1 VFYVKFFP
9 QLDGST
15 SSGRD
20 GCTLL
25 FDLDY
30 GVTTL
35 IFTKMH
41 FQLIPSVVFIQK
53 VVFSKLSLSE
63 TMKISQAS
71 FKLKRSSFMRE
82 KIS

>member
-30 GVTTL
+30 GVTRF
-35 IFTKMH
+35 FTKMH
-41 FQLIPSVVFIQK
+41 FQLKPSVVFIQK
-53 VVFSKLSLSE
+53 VVLSKLSLSE

-71 FKLKRSSFMRE
+71 FKLKRSSFMKE